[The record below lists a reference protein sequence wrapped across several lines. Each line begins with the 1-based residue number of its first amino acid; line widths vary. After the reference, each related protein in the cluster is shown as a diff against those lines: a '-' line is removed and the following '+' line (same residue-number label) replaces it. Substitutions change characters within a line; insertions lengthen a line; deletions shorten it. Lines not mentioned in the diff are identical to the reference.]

1 MAGAKSTALG
11 PAASLSVVAD
21 VKEVAEAA
29 GPYGIAGA
37 ILVAAIKLGP
47 IARQIYDVLVAIWEQ
62 REIDREQQRRRD
74 LKRRRIESTQ
84 PPNRPQQHSKMPSV
98 DLARRSDD
106 AVPDFVREENTD
118 VVVVTEDVQKRRP
131 GLRKPRPG
139 THHDRSNGED

>member
-1 MAGAKSTALG
+1 
-11 PAASLSVVAD
+11 VAD
-21 VKEVAEAA
+21 VQQVAEAA

-84 PPNRPQQHSKMPSV
+84 PPNRQHSKMPSV
-98 DLARRSDD
+98 DFSRREE
-106 AVPDFVREENTD
+106 AAPIEIEAENTD
-118 VVVVTEDVQKRRP
+118 VVHITEVVQKRRP
-131 GLRKPRPG
+131 GLRVPRPG